1 MALMVLVADDSPT
14 IQKRA
19 QGILKG
25 EGYEVETV
33 SNGVAAIKRIA
44 VIQPVVVL
52 ADVSMPGRDGYEVC
66 DFVKRSAEFSHVPV
80 LLVASD
86 MEPYDET
93 RGAQVRADGQIKKPF
108 EPQELISIVAK
119 FAAQFEATV
128 KPESARTVITAPVLE
143 APPQPAPEFALPS
156 EEPPLEELPPAPQP
170 VAPDFSAVSEG
181 VAFAQPT
188 SEEAPAY
195 SPEPVTAEWQTP
207 LAAPLPDAEVTQA
220 WEPAPEIA
228 DVLPAPEQAAAPA
241 PETPAALDQPQAETA
256 EPVFIEEKTVPLL
269 KPPSLSVE
277 PVTMIFR
284 APVEIAEPVWRDET
298 VPPPPEPEPTS
309 AAAPESPSEPETPV
323 ATAETPVE
331 QPTPPDQETPAVAAT
346 SLDSFSLDDAAAGQ
360 VRFTPHEP
368 EATPAQTTAAE
379 PSPEAAPAE
388 TPAEIPAP
396 PPALDWAMIHSIV
409 QKVVVRMAPPA
420 LPAEVLEGMARKI
433 ADEIASE
440 LSAESSQPQP

>member
-1 MALMVLVADDSPT
+1 MALIVLVADDSPT

-44 VIQPVVVL
+44 AIQPVVIL

-93 RGAQVRADGQIKKPF
+93 RGAQVGADGKIKKPF
-108 EPQELISIVAK
+108 EPQELISMVAK

-128 KPESARTVITAPVLE
+128 KPESGRTVVTAPFLQ
-143 APPQPAPEFALPS
+143 APPERAPEFALPS
-156 EEPPLEELPPAPQP
+156 EEPLLEEPPPAPQP
-170 VAPDFSAVSEG
+170 VVPDFSAVSEG
-181 VAFAQPT
+181 VAFAEPA

-195 SPEPVTAEWQTP
+195 SRESLTAEWQP
-207 LAAPLPDAEVTQA
+207 PPAASLEPTVRWDAV
-220 WEPAPEIA
+220 PEIP
-228 DVLPAPEQAAAPA
+228 DVFPAPEQ
-241 PETPAALDQPQAETA
+241 TPPTPVALDHPPAENA
-256 EPVFIEEKTVPLL
+256 EPVFIEEKTLPLL
-269 KPPSLSVE
+269 RPPSLSVE
-277 PVTMIFR
+277 SGTMIFR
-284 APVEIAEPVWRDET
+284 APAEIAEPVWRDET
-298 VPPPPEPEPTS
+298 VPPSPEPEPTS
-309 AAAPESPSEPETPV
+309 AAAPESASEPETPV

-331 QPTPPDQETPAVAAT
+331 QPARPHLGVPAVAAT
-346 SLDSFSLDDAAAGQ
+346 SLESFSLDAAAAGQ
-360 VRFTPHEP
+360 VRFTRHAP
-368 EATPAQTTAAE
+368 EAPPPQTTATE
-379 PSPEAAPAE
+379 PSTEAAPVE

-396 PPALDWAMIHSIV
+396 PPALDWTTIHAIV
-409 QKVVVRMAPPA
+409 QKVVVKMSPPA
-420 LPAEVLEGMARKI
+420 FPAEALEEMARKL

-440 LSAESSQPQP
+440 LNAESSQPQH

>member
-1 MALMVLVADDSPT
+1 MAQMVLVADDSPT

-25 EGYEVETV
+25 EGFEVETV

-66 DFVKRSAEFSHVPV
+66 DFVKKSPEFSHVPV

-86 MEPYDET
+86 MEPYDEA
-93 RGAQVRADGQIKKPF
+93 RGAQVRADGKIKKPF
-108 EPQELISIVAK
+108 EPQELISMVTK
-119 FAAQFEATV
+119 FAAQSEAAA
-128 KPESARTVITAPVLE
+128 KPGSARTVITAPFPE
-143 APPQPAPEFALPS
+143 APPEPAPEFALAR
-156 EEPPLEELPPAPQP
+156 EEPPVEEPPPAPQP
-170 VAPDFSAVSEG
+170 VTPDFSAVSEG
-181 VAFAQPT
+181 VAFAEPT

-207 LAAPLPDAEVTQA
+207 LAAPLEPTVRWDTVPEIPDVF
-220 WEPAPEIA
+220 PAPE
-228 DVLPAPEQAAAPA
+228 PAAAPPA
-241 PETPAALDQPQAETA
+241 ETPVPLDQPQTEPP
-256 EPVFIEEKTVPLL
+256 EPVFIEEKTLPLL
-269 KPPSLSVE
+269 KPPSFPAE
-277 PVTMIFR
+277 PTTMIFR
-284 APVEIAEPVWRDET
+284 APAEIAEPVWRDET

-323 ATAETPVE
+323 ATAEPPVE
-331 QPTPPDQETPAVAAT
+331 QPAPSHLETPAVAAT

-360 VRFTPHEP
+360 VRLTPHES
-368 EATPAQTTAAE
+368 EAGQTAAAE
-379 PSPEAAPAE
+379 PSTETAPAE

-409 QKVVVRMAPPA
+409 QQVVVRMSPPA

-440 LSAESSQPQP
+440 LGVASSQTQP